1 MKCLAALLGRIAAAL
16 VLVAAVSGC
25 SVVRFAYDNADT
37 YLHWR
42 ATSYLDLHGEAV
54 DELHERIQQLL
65 AWHRTQALPQ
75 YVRIADDAARRLSRG
90 LARQDLDWG
99 YDSLMVQARQS
110 LHAAA
115 GCVAPMLDLLTP
127 AQLAHLEERLAEDNR
142 KFARE
147 NLRGS
152 EEERRQRRAR
162 RAEEQLEDW
171 VGRLSQTQVDR
182 IRRFSERAPLA
193 AELRDRDRKRI
204 QAEVLAMIRAGQ
216 AAARLPEF
224 AANWQRGRDPAF
236 AAVNEAWRQEVSA
249 MLLDIE
255 RTLTPAQRARA
266 VAQLQ
271 RYARDM
277 RMLAAKAEP

>member
-1 MKCLAALLGRIAAAL
+1 VKCLAALLRRIAAAL
-16 VLVAAVSGC
+16 VLLAALSGC

-37 YLHWR
+37 YLRWR

-54 DELHERIQQLL
+54 DELDERIQQLL
-65 AWHRTQALPQ
+65 AWHRAQALPQ
-75 YVRIADDAARRLSRG
+75 YVRIADDAARRLALG
-90 LARQDLDWG
+90 LSRQDLDWG
-99 YDSLMVQARQS
+99 YDSLMAQAREG

-115 GCVAPMLDLLTP
+115 GRVAPMLDLLTP

-152 EEERRQRRAR
+152 DAERRQRRAG

-171 VGRLSQTQVDR
+171 VGRLSQAQVDR
-182 IRRFSERAPLA
+182 IRQFSERAPLA

-204 QAEVLAMIRAGQ
+204 QGEVLAMIRAGQ
-216 AAARLPEF
+216 AASRLPEF

-236 AAVNEAWRQEVSA
+236 TAVNEAWRQEVSA

-277 RMLAAKAEP
+277 RLLASKGEP